1 MSVSFFLAM
10 NFQKILELFLKFLKI
25 CILKN
30 FLPEVEVK
38 RMNISNSLKIIHHI
52 KGGDLR
58 LSILHSHSHD
68 CTLIPGMLWKI
79 VPSREIPAVRIEL
92 VGLESSHLSLWGPKV
107 DPVSGDTF
115 LKKWHHKILN
125 YDYVHLDDVMS
136 VLIGWSYVVII
147 RTSPWGPVLVF
158 IFMVRLSFESKT
170 FDDDCIK

>member
-1 MSVSFFLAM
+1 M

-79 VPSREIPAVRIEL
+79 VPSREISAVRIEL
-92 VGLESSHLSLWGPKV
+92 LGLESMRPKSRSGVRRYLLEKVTSQNIELWLRPPWWCNECVNRLIVRRNYSDVTLRPCISVYFYGP
-107 DPVSGDTF
+107 SQF
-115 LKKWHHKILN
+115 
-125 YDYVHLDDVMS
+125 
-136 VLIGWSYVVII
+136 
-147 RTSPWGPVLVF
+147 
-158 IFMVRLSFESKT
+158 
-170 FDDDCIK
+170 